1 MVRLSDKPSGVEGFP
16 LRKWNVKVY
25 VLDQA
30 GKEHKA
36 DCFTKVV
43 FNLHPSFENPVQS
56 KFMPADSP
64 IMDMIANCSRSFYGA
79 PFHLRK

>member
-1 MVRLSDKPSGVEGFP
+1 M
-16 LRKWNVKVY
+16 RKWNVKVF

-56 KFMPADSP
+56 KPVVS
-64 IMDMIANCSRSFYGA
+64 ISLTRIS
-79 PFHLRK
+79 